1 MSKSEFVGV
10 DGCRSGWFSV
20 GFDGN
25 GCYELKVFPA
35 FSELLDYYRDAKL
48 ILVDIPIGLLK
59 NGEGRKCDKEARKK
73 LLSPRSSSVFSAPT
87 RQTVEQAAHSPG
99 DYITAKAIESCTT
112 GKGISKQAFAIAP
125 KIAQVDKLLKCRDK
139 DATPKV
145 REVHPEV
152 CFWALNKGCAMKCN
166 KKSISGEEE
175 RIRVLKQFEPRTC
188 KIYRKACRRFVGGGV
203 AKDDILDALAAAVT
217 ARCDHDRLKTIPDC
231 PPKDCKGLP
240 MEMVYYKPQGCPTL
254 AHDWRTSLK

>member
-35 FSELLDYYRDAKL
+35 FSELLAYYCDAKL
-48 ILVDIPIGLLK
+48 VLVDIPIGLLK

-73 LLSPRSSSVFSAPT
+73 LFSPRSSSVFSAPT
-87 RQTVEQAAHSPG
+87 RQTVEQAAESPG

-125 KIAQVDKLLKCRDK
+125 KIAQVDKVLRCHDSN
-139 DATPKV
+139 ATPKV
-145 REVHPEV
+145 REVHPEI
-152 CFWALNKGCAMKCN
+152 CFWALNEECAMKGN
-166 KKSISGEEE
+166 KKTESGETE
-175 RIRVLKQFEPRTC
+175 RLEVLDRFEPRSC
-188 KIYRKACRRFVGGGV
+188 EIYSEACRRFVGGGV
-203 AKDDILDALAAAVT
+203 AKDDILDALVAAVT
-217 ARCDHDRLKTIPDC
+217 ARRGHECLPTIPNC

-240 MEMVYYKPQGCPTL
+240 MEMVYYKP
-254 AHDWRTSLK
+254 

>member
-1 MSKSEFVGV
+1 MTKSEFVGV

-35 FSELLDYYRDAKL
+35 FSELLGYYCDAKL
-48 ILVDIPIGLLK
+48 VLVDIPIGLPM
-59 NGEGRKCDKEARKK
+59 GPGGRDCDRKARKVLK
-73 LLSPRSSSVFSAPT
+73 DRSSSVFSAPT
-87 RQTVEQAAHSPG
+87 RHTVEQAAHSPG

-125 KIAQVDKLLKCRDK
+125 KIAQVDKVLRCRDSN
-139 DATPKV
+139 ATPKV

-166 KKSISGEEE
+166 KKSKSGEEE

-203 AKDDILDALAAAVT
+203 AKDDILDALVAAVT
-217 ARCDHDRLKTIPDC
+217 ARRGHERLKTIPDC

-254 AHDWRTSLK
+254 VDRNL